1 MTTDRGLSQLCGRLT
16 YGVAL
21 DLLFGFYQGEIGV
34 RIGPG
39 VTRRRLFHPDCWCAS
54 DTHYSRFKILAATAE
69 VSEEF
74 VSLSF
79 RSTLVSTRPWE
90 PG

>member
-21 DLLFGFYQGEIGV
+21 ELLFGFYQGEIGL

-39 VTRRRLFHPDCWCAS
+39 VTSAGPISSRLLLCQRHPLL
-54 DTHYSRFKILAATAE
+54 T
-69 VSEEF
+69 V
-74 VSLSF
+74 
-79 RSTLVSTRPWE
+79 
-90 PG
+90 